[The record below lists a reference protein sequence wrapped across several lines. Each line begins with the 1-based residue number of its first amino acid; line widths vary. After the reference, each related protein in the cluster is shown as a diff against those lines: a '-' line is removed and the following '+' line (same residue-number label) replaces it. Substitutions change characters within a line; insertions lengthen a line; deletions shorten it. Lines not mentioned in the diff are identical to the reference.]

1 MPSRSV
7 LTKDQVHQIFA
18 LKEKSYVSNLHTK
31 YTNVTITS
39 KAFGVS
45 DKTIR
50 DIWSGRTWCQET
62 GMPRKAHLRDH
73 VGRPK
78 GSKDTTPRQIKRT
91 HTRTNS
97 IDEQLYTWAKTNFI
111 QKQLFTDVFIM
122 NLN

>member
-1 MPSRSV
+1 MPGRPV
-7 LTKDQVHQIFA
+7 LAKEQVHQIFA
-18 LKEKSYVSNLHTK
+18 LKEKSYASNLHTK
-31 YTNVTITS
+31 YANVTITS
-39 KAFGVS
+39 RAFGVS

-50 DIWSGRTWCQET
+50 DIWSGRTWCHET

-78 GSKDTTPRQIKRT
+78 GSKDATPRQIK
-91 HTRTNS
+91 RTNS
-97 IDEQLYTWAKTNFI
+97 IDEQLHMWAKTNFI